1 MVAVVRVVCVHSIV
15 LPVRWGLNFCGLLLV
30 LWEYCV
36 ENRVFGV
43 LAQNY
48 KLTNHKQL
56 KPSAQTAQSVIHAPI
71 IQQPLCNRTL

>member
-48 KLTNHKQL
+48 KLTNHKEL
-56 KPSAQTAQSVIHAPI
+56 KPFVQTAQSV